1 MVEHNRDIRGA
12 QSVQTDG
19 GQRGA
24 KERAVNS
31 TCPLR
36 RNQLLSQTNIKITKT
51 KFKIHCVVLFN
62 MHKEQD
68 L

>member
-12 QSVQTDG
+12 QPVQTDG

-36 RNQLLSQTNIKITKT
+36 RNQLLSQTNIT
-51 KFKIHCVVLFN
+51 KFKIHRVVRLN
-62 MHKEQD
+62 VHKEQG